1 MALLALTDT
10 ASGDSF
16 QVHDLAVLEITAE
29 GTGSVV
35 SFLRQEDGLPVAVI
49 VDEAPA
55 AIVAAGDILYSLTLV
70 GGSDVRHI
78 NAKRISY
85 MEENADLNAVIHY
98 DKAGTQAIALEADA
112 DLATE
117 AAAIGLL
124 I

>member
-10 ASGDSF
+10 ASGDVI
-16 QVHDLAVLEITAE
+16 QMHDLAVIEVIAE
-29 GTGSVV
+29 GTGSLV
-35 SFLRQEDGLPVAVI
+35 SFLKQEDGLRSAVI

-55 AIVAAGDILYSLTLV
+55 AIVAAGDILYTLTLV
-70 GGSDVRHI
+70 GGSDTRHI

-85 MEENADLNAVIHY
+85 MEENSDSNAVVWY
-98 DKAGTQAIALEADA
+98 DFAGSQAKALEADA